1 MPAHSFGPEWINPL
15 LRGDKRGTTR
25 PQHTRVK
32 VGDIVSIYN
41 QQRRRII
48 DKSILQ
54 LTGIGTTTMADRVQ
68 DPVYNYPAEC
78 PVMSIRSPP
87 YDLPYYYAH
96 FLGKVEITEVY
107 DIHPCEMSGVELNE
121 WAVDDGFHG
130 FHPWSSISSNGIQQ
144 DIGANMWFLDRYGDG
159 WMLRTWTVERWDG
172 WLERYFEP
180 EAI

>member
-1 MPAHSFGPEWINPL
+1 MPAHSFGIEWLNPL

-48 DKSILQ
+48 DKPEIR
-54 LTGIGTTTMADRVQ
+54 LTDAGIEMMISRYGMTKRQKLLGVF
-68 DPVYNYPAEC
+68 P
-78 PVMSIRSPP
+78 
-87 YDLPYYYAH
+87 AH

-107 DIHPCEMSGVELNE
+107 DIHPCEMTEDELKVWAQEDGFECFDPNILTIESINTSANWWFSERYGNE
-121 WAVDDGFHG
+121 WMGR
-130 FHPWSSISSNGIQQ
+130 W
-144 DIGANMWFLDRYGDG
+144 
-159 WMLRTWTVERWDG
+159 WTVERWDG